1 MKGTL
6 SEGAIAG
13 ILRELYVGR
22 KSGLLN
28 FTKGGERRSVRFYK
42 GNIIHA
48 DTNVKD
54 ERLGETLVRR
64 GLLSA
69 ADLKRATGFVL
80 RDKRRLGEVLKEMG
94 VLDKDQLEDA
104 LALQVREILL
114 KIFSWSEGE
123 YAFEPNA
130 GDVPGDHDATLKL
143 STGEMI
149 LEAAR
154 SVGDPDVVR
163 YSLGNI
169 DRILGLSSDPLLR
182 FQKVALSP
190 ADGFV
195 LSRVDGTLSAREII
209 QMNTAPP
216 EETAQSLYGL
226 LCTGILEY
234 LPVPPKPTPKPEA
247 RRPTPAAP
255 PRAPEPPPSRE
266 PPPAVGLQAVPAA
279 VVERGEDTRRREIL
293 DAYETLRSR
302 NHFEILGIEK
312 GSTDAQIKEAYFR
325 LAKRF
330 HPDAH
335 HDPALAD
342 LADKLEAVFIR
353 LGEAYELLRNA
364 HSRAS
369 YEAAL
374 SVRASANSPA
384 PPPTSEA
391 PAPADPAQEAAA
403 ADEAYRRAQKHFE
416 KEQYWDAIQLLEPA
430 LPKVQGKARNKVR
443 VLLAKAYLKN
453 PKWVKRAE
461 EQLQIVAR
469 EDASN
474 FDAHFLLGTIYKSGG
489 LKSRAIH
496 SFERVLEIKPDHE
509 AAAAELAS
517 LQDENPTSPPGSGG
531 GGLLKKIFGK
541 S

>member
-6 SEGAIAG
+6 SEGAVAG

-22 KSGLLN
+22 RSGLLH
-28 FTKGGERRSVRFYK
+28 FTRDGERRSVRLYK
-42 GNIIHA
+42 GNIVHA
-48 DTNVKD
+48 DTNVKE

-80 RDKRRLGEVLKEMG
+80 RDKRRLGEVLQEMG
-94 VLDKDQLEDA
+94 VLNKDQLEDA
-104 LALQVREILL
+104 LALQVREILP
-114 KIFSWSEGE
+114 KVFSWAEGE
-123 YAFEPNA
+123 YAFDPDASE
-130 GDVPGDHDATLKL
+130 VPGDHDATLKL

-154 SVGDPDVVR
+154 SVSDPDVVR
-163 YSLGNI
+163 YALGDI
-169 DRILGLSSDPLLR
+169 DRVLGLSSDPLLR

-195 LSRVDGTLSAREII
+195 LSRVDGTMSAREII
-209 QMNTAPP
+209 QMDFAPAD
-216 EETAQSLYGL
+216 ETARSLHGL

-234 LPVPPKPTPKPEA
+234 LPVPPKPTPKPDIRKPA
-247 RRPTPAAP
+247 PVAPPVVVDPTPPMEVAL
-255 PRAPEPPPSRE
+255 E
-266 PPPAVGLQAVPAA
+266 AVPAA
-279 VVERGEDTRRREIL
+279 QVEKGEDTRRREIL
-293 DAYETLRSR
+293 EAYETLRSK
-302 NHFEILGIEK
+302 NHFEILGIAR
-312 GSTDAQIKEAYFR
+312 GSNEGQIKEAYFR

-353 LGEAYELLRNA
+353 LGEAYELLRNT

-374 SVRASANSPA
+374 AARAPGGSPTFTPS
-384 PPPTSEA
+384 PPEA
-391 PAPADPAQEAAA
+391 PAPLDPAQEAQV
-403 ADEAYRRAQKHFE
+403 ADQSYRRAQKHFE
-416 KEQYWDAIQLLEPA
+416 KEQYWDAIQLLEPSLA
-430 LPKVQGKARNKVR
+430 MTQGKAKGKIQ

-461 EQLQIVAR
+461 DQLQTVVR
-469 EDASN
+469 EDATN
-474 FDAHFLLGTIYKSGG
+474 AEAHFLLGTIYKASG

-496 SFERVLEIKPDHE
+496 AFERALESKPDHE
-509 AAAAELAS
+509 QAAAELAE
-517 LQDENPTSPPGSGG
+517 LQPGGPPQPPSSG
-531 GGLLKKIFGK
+531 GGLLKKFFGK
-541 S
+541 T

>member
-1 MKGTL
+1 MKGSL

-22 KSGLLN
+22 KSGLLH
-28 FTKGGERRSVRFYK
+28 FTRGSERRSVRFYK
-42 GNIIHA
+42 GNIVHA
-48 DTNVKD
+48 DTNVKE

-80 RDKRRLGEVLKEMG
+80 RDKRRLGEVLQGIG

-104 LALQVREILL
+104 LALQVREILP
-114 KIFSWSEGE
+114 KVFSWSEGE
-123 YAFEPNA
+123 YAFEPDTTDA
-130 GDVPGDHDATLKL
+130 PVDHDATLRL

-154 SVGDPDVVR
+154 SVTDPDIVR
-163 YSLGNI
+163 YSLGDI

-182 FQKVALSP
+182 FQKVTLSP
-190 ADGFV
+190 ADAFV
-195 LSRVDGTLSAREII
+195 LSRVDGAMSAREII
-209 QMNTAPP
+209 QMNTAPAD
-216 EETAQSLYGL
+216 ETAQSLHGL

-234 LPVPPKPTPKPEA
+234 LPLPPKQAPKPEV
-247 RRPTPAAP
+247 RRPAP
-255 PRAPEPPPSRE
+255 PPAPIPPPAS
-266 PPPAVGLQAVPAA
+266 PPPAVSLEAVP
-279 VVERGEDTRRREIL
+279 VDKVERGEDTRRREIL
-293 DAYETLRSR
+293 EAYETLRAK
-302 NHFEILGIEK
+302 NHFEVLGIAR
-312 GSTDAQIKEAYFR
+312 GSTEAQVKEAYFR

-374 SVRASANSPA
+374 AARAPAAKAPDAPPEA
-384 PPPTSEA
+384 PPPI
-391 PAPADPAQEAAA
+391 DPAQEAAA

-430 LPKVQGKARNKVR
+430 LPKVEGKARSKVR
-443 VLLAKAYLKN
+443 ILLAKAYQKN

-461 EQLQIVAR
+461 DQLQTVIR
-469 EDASN
+469 EDPNNA
-474 FDAHFLLGTIYKSGG
+474 DAHFLLGSIYKTSG
-489 LKSRAIH
+489 LKSRALH
-496 SFERVLEIKPDHE
+496 SFERVLELKPEHE
-509 AAAAELAS
+509 QAASERAELQPDGAG
-517 LQDENPTSPPGSGG
+517 QQPGSG
-531 GGLLKKIFGK
+531 GGLLKKFFGK
-541 S
+541 T

>member
-22 KSGLLN
+22 KSGLLH
-28 FTKGGERRSVRFYK
+28 FTKEGERRSVRLYK

-48 DTNVKD
+48 DTNVKE

-69 ADLKRATGFVL
+69 SDLKRATGFVL
-80 RDKRRLGEVLKEMG
+80 RDKRRLGEVLQEMG

-104 LALQVREILL
+104 LALQVREILP
-114 KIFSWSEGE
+114 KVFAWSDGE
-123 YAFEPNA
+123 YAFEP
-130 GDVPGDHDATLKL
+130 DSSEVPGDHDATLKL
-143 STGEMI
+143 STGEII
-149 LEAAR
+149 LEAVR
-154 SVGDPDVVR
+154 SVSDPDVVR
-163 YSLGNI
+163 YALGDI
-169 DRILGLSSDPLLR
+169 DRVLGLSSDPLLR
-182 FQKVALSP
+182 FQKVTLSP

-195 LSRVDGTLSAREII
+195 LSRVDGTMSAREII
-209 QMNTAPP
+209 QMNTAPA
-216 EETAQSLYGL
+216 EETARSLHGL

-234 LPVPPKPTPKPEA
+234 LPVPPKVAPKADP
-247 RRPTPAAP
+247 RRPAPAPVAP
-255 PRAPEPPPSRE
+255 
-266 PPPAVGLQAVPAA
+266 PPPAAHLEVALEAVPAA
-279 VVERGEDTRRREIL
+279 KVERGEDTRRREIL
-293 DAYETLRSR
+293 DAYETLRSK
-302 NHFEILGIEK
+302 NHFEVLGIPR
-312 GSTDAQIKEAYFR
+312 GSNEGQIKEAYFR

-374 SVRASANSPA
+374 GARGPAVSMGAPNPPDASA
-384 PPPTSEA
+384 PP
-391 PAPADPAQEAAA
+391 DLAQEAEV
-403 ADEAYRRAQKHFE
+403 ADQSYRRAQKHFE
-416 KEQYWDAIQLLEPA
+416 KEQYWDAIQLLEPV
-430 LPKVQGKARNKVR
+430 LPKVQGKARGKIQ

-461 EQLQIVAR
+461 DQLQGVVR
-469 EDASN
+469 EDATN
-474 FDAHFLLGTIYKSGG
+474 VEAHFILGTIYKSGG
-489 LKSRAIH
+489 LKSRAVH
-496 SFERVLEIKPDHE
+496 AFERVLELKPDHE
-509 AAAAELAS
+509 QAAAELAA
-517 LQDENPTSPPGSGG
+517 LQPEGPPQPPSS
-531 GGLLKKIFGK
+531 GGLLKKFFGK
-541 S
+541 T